1 MHEMLEARLREALVN
16 ASVRESATF
25 EDAVRVLNESTL
37 PAIAVLTDDGAVAG
51 LFGAKELIRGLF
63 PVYLE
68 ELRHSAS
75 IPDDLPG
82 LTEHVA
88 EVSVEPVSDYMCE
101 PRTVDIDETSAINIA
116 EQLLHSD
123 VRALAVVEDGRYIGT
138 IGALRFCWL
147 VYRSLA
153 PTGEDAATE

>member
-1 MHEMLEARLREALVN
+1 MLEDRMREALVD
-16 ASVRESATF
+16 AAVCETATF
-25 EDAVRVLNESTL
+25 SEAAEQLHQSGL
-37 PAIAVLTDDGAVAG
+37 PAIAVLDDNRMVSG

-75 IPDDLPG
+75 IPDDLQG

-88 EVSVEPVSDYMCE
+88 EVSVEPVSSYMVE
-101 PRTVDIDETSAINIA
+101 PRTVDIDTTSAIHIA

-123 VRALAVVEDGRYIGT
+123 VRALAVVEDGQYIGM

-153 PTGEDAATE
+153 PQGGGNSVA

>member
-1 MHEMLEARLREALVN
+1 MHEMLEARVREALIDAAVP
-16 ASVRESATF
+16 ESATF
-25 EDAVRVLNESTL
+25 EQAVQVLYESTL
-37 PAIAVLTDDGAVAG
+37 PAIAVLKDDQTVAG

-82 LTEHVA
+82 LTAHVA
-88 EVSVEPVSDYMCE
+88 EVSVETVSEYMVE
-101 PRTVDIDETSAINIA
+101 ARTVDIDETSAIHIA

-123 VRALAVVEDGRYIGT
+123 IRALAVVEDGRYIGM

-153 PTGEDAATE
+153 PSGDA